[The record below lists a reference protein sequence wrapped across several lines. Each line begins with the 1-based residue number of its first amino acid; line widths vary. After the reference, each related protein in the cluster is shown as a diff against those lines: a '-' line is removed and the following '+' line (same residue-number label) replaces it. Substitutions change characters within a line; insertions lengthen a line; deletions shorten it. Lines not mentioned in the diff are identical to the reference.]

1 MCHIFTHVKPIFVT
15 GLKGTSMGKTKKA
28 GKTADAA
35 PEKMGLLQAMEQV
48 VKLSSR
54 SELEDKFFAEA
65 GSYIDIVSKK
75 LDMTPGQ
82 RYRQQKTGHDTGAGA
97 DVLHIHR
104 PER

>member
-1 MCHIFTHVKPIFVT
+1 MCHIFAYVKPIFVT

-35 PEKMGLLQAMEQV
+35 PEKIGLLQAMEQV

-65 GSYIDIVSKK
+65 GSYIDI
-75 LDMTPGQ
+75 